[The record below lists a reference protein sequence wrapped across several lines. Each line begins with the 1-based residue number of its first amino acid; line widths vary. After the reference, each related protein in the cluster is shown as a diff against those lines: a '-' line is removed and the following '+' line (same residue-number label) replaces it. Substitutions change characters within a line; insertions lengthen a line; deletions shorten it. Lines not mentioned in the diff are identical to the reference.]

1 MDTTVHAQLSTSASY
16 SDDDRPL
23 TLHDRMRIPYPLDA
37 PPPPEYRARARN
49 VERRMIGLGHLPS
62 IENLQCFIAAAEQLN
77 FRRAAEQMAL
87 TPTAFGQRIKQLE
100 EQLGHDLFV
109 RTTRHVE
116 LTPTGHRLL
125 PVARDA
131 VATTRQCAEVVHH
144 DEALP
149 ARFTLGTRFE
159 LGMSWVVPAMLA
171 LRESHPHWHVD
182 LYFGSG
188 EDILERL
195 RVRQLDCIVT
205 SAPVARRE
213 WAAEFLHPE
222 HYVFVGAP
230 TLLADNP
237 FDTVEDA
244 RRHRLVDIDESLPL
258 TRYLTSMG
266 AQLQFADVW
275 LTGAGAPIMEV
286 VLRSYGVAV
295 LPRYMCEPHLAA
307 GTLVALLPHL
317 ELLEDSFRLLHR
329 ADALHA
335 EAFAELAKVLRKRPL
350 S

>member
-1 MDTTVHAQLSTSASY
+1 
-16 SDDDRPL
+16 
-23 TLHDRMRIPYPLDA
+23 MRIAYPLDA
-37 PPPPEYRARARN
+37 HQPTPEAELARRKARPAL
-49 VERRMIGLGHLPS
+49 VERRMLGLGHLPS
-62 IENLQCFIAAAEQLN
+62 IENLQCFLAAAEHLN
-77 FRRAAEQMAL
+77 FRRAAEQVSL

-100 EQLGHDLFV
+100 EQLDFELFA

-116 LTPTGHRLL
+116 LTPAGHRLL

-131 VATTRQCAEVVHH
+131 IATAQQCAEVVHH

-159 LGMSWVVPAMLA
+159 LGMSWVVPAMMEMRRA
-171 LRESHPHWHVD
+171 RPQWHVD

-195 RVRQLDCIVT
+195 RSRQVDCIIT

-222 HYVFVGAP
+222 NYLFVASP
-230 TLLADNP
+230 ALLAETP

-244 RRHRLVDIDESLPL
+244 KNHCLVDINEALPL
-258 TRYLTSMG
+258 TRYLTSTG
-266 AQLQFADVW
+266 PQLQFADIW
-275 LTGAGAPIMEV
+275 LTGAGAPMIEIV
-286 VLRSYGVAV
+286 RQGYGVAV
-295 LPRYMCEPHLAA
+295 LPQYMVQPQLDTGE
-307 GTLVALLPHL
+307 LVRILP
-317 ELLEDSFRLLHR
+317 EYDLLEDSFRLLYR

-335 EAFAELAKVLRKRPL
+335 EAFGELADFLRERPL